1 MKPLRDKCGVLGIL
15 RHEKAAELT
24 YFGLYALQHRG
35 QESAGIATDAG
46 RGLRVETGMGY
57 VVDVFRAEKKNL
69 PRGDIAIGHVRYSTA
84 GESAAVNAQPILF
97 NTRYGEMAIC
107 HNGNLV
113 DYAKQR
119 EALERDGAP
128 FATTSDTEVI
138 LHLIARSGAP
148 RVEDAVVDALSQVRG
163 AYTLLFLLP
172 GRVVGVRDVRGFR
185 PLVLGKLGE
194 AHVLASETCAL
205 DLIRAQFVR
214 EVEPGEMV
222 TLSDR
227 GVESRFP
234 FERAE
239 PRQCVFE
246 LIYFARP
253 DSRIFNRDTYRVRFE
268 MGRQMAREHPVEA
281 DLVVPVPDSGLVAAL
296 GYTEEAGIPFAHGLT
311 RNHYV
316 GRTFIQP
323 KQEGRDMGVR
333 VKLNP
338 VSAVLRG
345 KRIVLVDDSIVR
357 GTTCKK
363 IVSMVREG
371 GASEVHM
378 RISCPPYVS
387 PCLYG
392 IDTPTEEELI
402 ANRMGIDGIRSE
414 IGADTL
420 GYLSLE
426 GLQHA
431 VEADNQFCYACFT
444 KEYPIPRPAKEPPQ
458 PGLFER

>member
-1 MKPLRDKCGVLGIL
+1 
-15 RHEKAAELT
+15 
-24 YFGLYALQHRG
+24 
-35 QESAGIATDAG
+35 
-46 RGLRVETGMGY
+46 
-57 VVDVFRAEKKNL
+57 
-69 PRGDIAIGHVRYSTA
+69 
-84 GESAAVNAQPILF
+84 
-97 NTRYGEMAIC
+97 
-107 HNGNLV
+107 
-113 DYAKQR
+113 
-119 EALERDGAP
+119 
-128 FATTSDTEVI
+128 

-222 TLSDR
+222 TLSDQ

-253 DSRIFNRDTYRVRFE
+253 DSRIFSRDTYRVRFE

-296 GYTEEAGIPFAHGLT
+296 GYTQESEIPFAHGLT

-426 GLQHA
+426 GLQRA